1 MNRIYRILA
10 ALLLIASLLSC
21 SEKDR
26 PMQNVQSNKSFT
38 SESLI
43 VKDSES
49 NKIRGQVLYIP
60 IYSNVPCRDNK
71 LFDFSAFLAIHN
83 TDLNKNIK
91 ITKVLYFDNDGRMV
105 KDFVTKE
112 VSLTPLAATNFFI
125 PKSDKSGTGANF
137 LVEWI
142 SESPVTEP
150 LIESVMVD
158 CETNYGM
165 TFLSKG
171 KVIRE
176 MK

>member
-1 MNRIYRILA
+1 MDKLCKILVM
-10 ALLLIASLLSC
+10 LLLISVLLSC
-21 SEKDR
+21 MEKEKT
-26 PMQNVQSNKSFT
+26 PHGGQSNKNFT

-43 VKDSES
+43 IQDSEG
-49 NKIRGQVLYIP
+49 NKVRGQVLYIP
-60 IYSNVPCRDNK
+60 IYSNVPCRENN

-83 TDLNKNIK
+83 TDLKNNIR
-91 ITKVLYFDNDGRMV
+91 ITKVIYFDNDGRKV
-105 KDFVTKE
+105 KDFITQE
-112 VSLTPLAATNFFI
+112 ALLTPLAATNFFI
-125 PKSDKSGTGANF
+125 PKSDQSGTGANF

-150 LIESVMVD
+150 LIESVMVN